1 MPSSAGVYI
10 IRASRLI
17 EPRRIGGEDAMGILY
32 VGRATRLRSRIW
44 RFLDAQ
50 HTASGF
56 LWENPHIAR
65 LVIGSHI
72 RSVRDVESQ
81 LGKLKVRYATPIRG
95 NSLALAERAL
105 LFAYIATFGEAPP
118 LNLSLVKRWDSMPK
132 LADLRWA
139 EEGILHP

>member
-10 IRASRLI
+10 IRASRPI
-17 EPRRIGGEDAMGILY
+17 RRIGGEDATGILY
-32 VGRATRLRSRIW
+32 VGRATRLRFRIW
-44 RFLDAQ
+44 RFLNSQ

-72 RSVRDVESQ
+72 RSVRDVERQ
-81 LGKLKVRYATPIRG
+81 LRKLTVRYATPMRG
-95 NSLALAERAL
+95 STLALAERAL
-105 LFAYIATFGEAPP
+105 LFAYITTFGEAPP

-132 LADLRWA
+132 SSDLRWA
-139 EEGILHP
+139 EYGILNRA